1 MANTEHN
8 QELDKLRKRYDDL
21 GGAIN
26 SLVGTMTGTSGMAD
40 SVLSAELSR
49 ARKELA
55 SIAKRLQDLSGE

>member
-1 MANTEHN
+1 MSTEQN
-8 QELDKLRKRYDDL
+8 PELDKLRKRYADL
-21 GGAIN
+21 GGAID
-26 SLVGTMTGTSGMAD
+26 SLMGTMTGTSGMAD